1 MKIKTVVMVVL
12 LAFVAG
18 SLGWLILKPGPDKT
32 TEAATN
38 PSSTEATTPTE
49 ATAPSVPKAKPTGS
63 GNPSVS
69 PRTDRVIVYYFH
81 NTFRCPT
88 CHKIEQYTKE
98 AMESGFS
105 QELRDGRVDFQV
117 LNIDEPTNSH
127 FIQDYKLYTKSVV
140 VVDIKDGKQV
150 RWNNLAKVWE
160 LVGNQ
165 KLFIKYIQ
173 DEVNLYLKG
182 K

>member
-1 MKIKTVVMVVL
+1 MKIKTIVTVGL

-18 SLGWLILKPGPDKT
+18 SLGWLIFKTGPDKK
-32 TEAATN
+32 TEAAIKSYATEVTS
-38 PSSTEATTPTE
+38 PSI
-49 ATAPSVPKAKPTGS
+49 PKARPTGS

-69 PRTDRVIVYYFH
+69 PRPDRVIVYYFH
-81 NTFRCPT
+81 TTYRCPT

-105 QELRDGRVDFQV
+105 QALRDGRVEFHV
-117 LNIDEPTNSH
+117 LNIDEPANSH

-140 VVDIKDGKQV
+140 VVSIKDGKQV
-150 RWNNLAKVWE
+150 RWGNLAKIWE

-165 KLFIKYIQ
+165 QLFIKYIQ
-173 DEVNLYLKG
+173 DEVNGYLQEK
-182 K
+182 

>member
-1 MKIKTVVMVVL
+1 MKIKTILTVVL
-12 LAFVAG
+12 LVFVVG
-18 SLGWLILKPGPDKT
+18 SLGWLIFKPGPDKT

-38 PSSTEATTPTE
+38 PSSTESTSPTE

-69 PRTDRVIVYYFH
+69 PRPDRVNVYYFH
-81 NTFRCPT
+81 TTYRCPT
-88 CHKIEQYTKE
+88 CYKIEKYTKE

-105 QELRDGRVDFQV
+105 QALRDGRVQFQV
-117 LNIDEPTNSH
+117 LNIEEPANSH
-127 FIQDYKLYTKSVV
+127 FVQDYKLYTKSVV
-140 VVDIKDGKQV
+140 VVDIKGGKQV
-150 RWNNLAKVWE
+150 RWSNLAKVWE

-165 KLFIKYIQ
+165 QLFIKYIQ
-173 DEVNLYLKG
+173 DEVNGYLQG

>member
-1 MKIKTVVMVVL
+1 MKLKTFVTVVL
-12 LAFVAG
+12 IAFVAA
-18 SLGWLILKPGPDKT
+18 SLGWLIFKTGPDKK
-32 TEAATN
+32 TEAAAN
-38 PSSTEATTPTE
+38 PSSTETAFPTE
-49 ATAPSVPKAKPTGS
+49 ATSPARPKASPTAS

-69 PRTDRVIVYYFH
+69 PRPDRVIVYYFH

-88 CHKIEQYTKE
+88 CYKIEQSARE
-98 AMESGFS
+98 AMKSAFS
-105 QELRDGRVDFQV
+105 QALADGRVEFQV
-117 LNIDEPTNSH
+117 LNIDEPANSH
-127 FIQDYKLYTKSVV
+127 FVQDYKLYTKSVV

-165 KLFIKYIQ
+165 KLFVKYIQ
-173 DEVNLYLKG
+173 DEVNGYLRG

>member
-1 MKIKTVVMVVL
+1 MKMKTVVMVVL
-12 LAFVAG
+12 LGFVAG
-18 SLGWLILKPGPDKT
+18 SLGWLIFKPGPDKT

-38 PSSTEATTPTE
+38 PYSTEV
-49 ATAPSVPKAKPTGS
+49 TAPSVPKAKPTGS

-69 PRTDRVIVYYFH
+69 PRPDRVIVYYFH
-81 NTFRCPT
+81 TTYRCPT
-88 CHKIEQYTKE
+88 CHKIEKYTRE

-105 QELRDGRVDFQV
+105 QALRDGRVDFQV
-117 LNIDEPTNSH
+117 LNIEEPTNSH
-127 FIQDYKLYTKSVV
+127 FVQDYKLYTKSVV

-165 KLFIKYIQ
+165 QLFIKYIQ
-173 DEVNLYLKG
+173 DEVNGYLQG